1 MAALHSVFVYGSLQ
15 SRAVL
20 SVLLGT
26 RGAPPPER
34 MLAATL
40 RGFRRF
46 AIRERVYP
54 AVVPEALARKVPFA
68 ARATVPE
75 HVRGLLLLGLDDEQL
90 RRFDQFEDEDYTRE
104 EVTVRV
110 DKTQCVTDEASWG
123 RSLACCFALL
133 N

>member
-20 SVLLGT
+20 SVLLGS

-54 AVVPEALARKVPFA
+54 AVVPEALARKVPLA
-68 ARATVPE
+68 ARAEVLE

-110 DKTQCVTDEASWG
+110 DKTQCVAADVAWD
-123 RSLACCFALL
+123 RSLACRLALL
-133 N
+133 T